1 MPDGSPE
8 GIDCYFRKLEML
20 FSERDADY
28 GNAQQNPEECMCD
41 RDPDPPAQKPEYIH
55 KYIQAT
61 RSPRLD
67 VTCPAKWPY
76 RKGCHFESLKAKG
89 YANDR
94 YHKDQAAN
102 KIFNGYENTTKDQ
115 PD

>member
-28 GNAQQNPEECMCD
+28 CNAQQNPEECMCD
-41 RDPDPPAQKPEYIH
+41 SDPDPPAKKPEQIH
-55 KYIQAT
+55 KYMKAA
-61 RSPRLD
+61 RSPCLY
-67 VTCPAKWPY
+67 VTCPAKRPY
-76 RKGCHFESLKAKG
+76 RKGCHFKCLKAERD
-89 YANDR
+89 ANDR

-102 KIFNGYENTTKDQ
+102 KIFNGYEDTPEDQ